1 MATSSLWKVLSAW
14 FLFRAYFL
22 FCTLGSNG
30 SGFHFLFFQLSS
42 GLFLISGFLISETAC
57 TGLCNRR
64 GSKTLEMAHPEKPT
78 PSGFRAKN
86 YKMRLGW
93 NVLILLNPKFQV
105 DWSTTSWD
113 IHHWF
118 GSRNFVFVLILHLI
132 LLFFSSNFTRSG
144 SVSSLGLPQSAYLV
158 LLH

>member
-1 MATSSLWKVLSAW
+1 MWYQDHRICSDVCKKKQTCP
-14 FLFRAYFL
+14 FRPFI
-22 FCTLGSNG
+22 
-30 SGFHFLFFQLSS
+30 
-42 GLFLISGFLISETAC
+42 LIVFKGRDDTNHSKHRTHTKHSIIIDADQTNK
-57 TGLCNRR
+57 GLCNRR
-64 GSKTLEMAHPEKPT
+64 GSKTLETAHPEKPT
-78 PSGFRAKN
+78 LSGFRAKN
-86 YKMRLGW
+86 YKIRLGW
-93 NVLILLNPKFQV
+93 NVLIPLNPKFQV

>member
-1 MATSSLWKVLSAW
+1 MGLDCANPDNRFLAHQSWHVAQKGEDGWNSAMEIWLVLIKP
-14 FLFRAYFL
+14 FPRAL
-22 FCTLGSNG
+22 KCVS
-30 SGFHFLFFQLSS
+30 
-42 GLFLISGFLISETAC
+42 
-57 TGLCNRR
+57 TGPSTINEPL
-64 GSKTLEMAHPEKPT
+64 TLETCQPEKPT

-118 GSRNFVFVLILHLI
+118 GSSHFGFVLILHLI

-144 SVSSLGLPQSAYLV
+144 SVSSHRLPQSAYLV
-158 LLH
+158 LQH